1 MNLQRA
7 KTDKKDAETIDNYGR
22 VYDPKRWSPNSK
34 TTNSIRQLHSAMELL
49 DKQIRQ
55 LKGQQ
60 EAFGNTGELVCF
72 LRKELKSMVNFLV
85 KKKLNIFLEV
95 ERLAEQEFGEKID
108 KITSIP
114 AIGKKTTI
122 MLNEI
127 TDGFTK
133 FEHQKQLTA

>member
-1 MNLQRA
+1 
-7 KTDKKDAETIDNYGR
+7 
-22 VYDPKRWSPNSK
+22 
-34 TTNSIRQLHSAMELL
+34 
-49 DKQIRQ
+49 
-55 LKGQQ
+55 
-60 EAFGNTGELVCF
+60 
-72 LRKELKSMVNFLV
+72 MVNFLV

-114 AIGKKTTI
+114 AIGKKTAI

-133 FEHQKQLTA
+133 FEHHKQLTA